1 MCQLELFEKLLT
13 IKVSTS
19 EAHQVYHLE
28 LCDAVIFIRDKYQN
42 LGLWL
47 FVDGIQRNP
56 NNIDGG
62 ILSSAKD
69 IILLHSIVGG

>member
-1 MCQLELFEKLLT
+1 MCQLELFETLLI

-19 EAHQVYHLE
+19 EGHQVYHLE
-28 LCDAVIFIRDKYQN
+28 PCDAVIFIRDKYQN

-47 FVDGIQRNP
+47 YVDGFNMNP

-62 ILSSAKD
+62 ILSSAKE
-69 IILLHSIVGG
+69 IILFHSIVGG